1 VRMERTAAVLH
12 AEVVMGAAIAKRAR
26 GADVNFIVDGF
37 TPARGFSNNKNGVVV
52 WRKKA
57 FIVPSPHLAFSIN
70 QRSHAEPRE
79 PSTSKRAKKRK
90 CVFVIFV
97 GEEINFPKLSI
108 S

>member
-1 VRMERTAAVLH
+1 MERTAAVLH

-57 FIVPSPHLAFSIN
+57 FIVPSPHLAFSD
-70 QRSHAEPRE
+70 Q
-79 PSTSKRAKKRK
+79 STITRGATRAVHEQESQKT
-90 CVFVIFV
+90 
-97 GEEINFPKLSI
+97 
-108 S
+108 